1 MPYGN
6 MSGGEDFVLGQSSAF
21 GKDVAKEFK
30 GSKSKDRQKA
40 LSTFMAQQGEKYRIE
55 EKALNQAFESGSR
68 LNNLMAGPYVAK
80 ATGGKYKGMKQPTG
94 GTTTSEIASMV
105 KDTPALAN
113 TMLLGGI
120 IQSPVK
126 VAGRVVEAVTGDETA
141 GNRLSQRVLD
151 EITAPSNARFTY
163 GARGAMVNMSDDER
177 RIAAN
182 KFYADQL
189 KSNEEK
195 AMAKEALAPD
205 FTSDTT
211 YGDVIDTAS
220 WFSPGSFL
228 KGLKVTGKAG
238 SMGVKA
244 ASMAPRPA
252 RIAGGLAAGAGAYAG
267 YNQLKPE
274 EAKAVSVPDFISLLK
289 YGGKAEA
296 ARPGR
301 NLATTVADRMF
312 GTMRNRGGG
321 GRIPVSEM
329 TVRPDK
335 DYTLQL
341 VENDREWFVKNKDAL
356 DIYPNGKQEGHAVS
370 ASHPPGMDPSLAPHT
385 LPDHFSGGKL
395 NEIESKINAERRRL
409 DLPAYT
415 NYKDIITAAIEKANR
430 GEFGANTFA
439 ASLKGKTLEEAQ
451 QMLGAVDIK
460 YW

>member
-6 MSGGEDFVLGQSSAF
+6 MSGGEDFVLGQTSAF
-21 GKDVAKEFK
+21 GKDVAKQFK

-40 LSTFMAQQGEKYRIE
+40 LSTFMAQQGEKYRNE

-68 LNNLMAGPYVAK
+68 LNNLMAGPYVPK
-80 ATGGKYKGMKQPTG
+80 ATGGKYMGMKQPTG

-113 TMLLGGI
+113 TMLVGGI

-151 EITAPSNARFTY
+151 EITAPSNARFNY
-163 GARGAMVNMSDDER
+163 GARGAMAYMSDDER

-211 YGDVIDTAS
+211 YGDIVDTAS

-228 KGLKVTGKAG
+228 KGLKVAGKAG
-238 SMGVKA
+238 SMGVVA

-267 YNQLKPE
+267 YNELKPE
-274 EAKAVSVPDFISLLK
+274 EAS
-289 YGGKAEA
+289 A
-296 ARPGR
+296 AW
-301 NLATTVADRMF
+301 NLAKPASYAGKKMESIVGKKISDFTPDDIAMLMKNNTQAILGRSDKAGFDTNYNRQRIIREAFNDMLNQTGQTGDKRGYSKWFKNLPESEKTRILEEGRYIDDAKLSELGLEALNQYTMVIDGKRVWKEGGQEAMLGKHDLGHKTT
-312 GTMRNRGGG
+312 G
-321 GRIPVSEM
+321 
-329 TVRPDK
+329 
-335 DYTLQL
+335 
-341 VENDREWFVKNKDAL
+341 
-356 DIYPNGKQEGHAVS
+356 
-370 ASHPPGMDPSLAPHT
+370 
-385 LPDHFSGGKL
+385 
-395 NEIESKINAERRRL
+395 AERGTKKH
-409 DLPAYT
+409 DLFFQPLYG
-415 NYKDIITAAIEKANR
+415 NR
-430 GEFGANTFA
+430 SA
-439 ASLKGKTLEEAQ
+439 ASIFMKQ
-451 QMLGAVDIK
+451 
-460 YW
+460 